1 MIRPDKHTRF
11 GLFLLSL
18 AFAGIAFY
26 LYQGK
31 EGYTAGYTISG
42 DYFSQLIDD
51 EVSLGTLRAEAFS
64 DQFRSIVGGR
74 VEVFDVAESPY
85 HLRISTTMASQDD
98 LHEAHQRAVSLLST
112 KLKEFA
118 LVEVTGSLDYMD
130 RVEKSQQKL
139 SKQLKDGA
147 KTSRVT
153 VTGRLSETDS
163 ARALLLREKIRQ
175 LETFLGG
182 GELSQTLRLQLDRET
197 LRNTELRVQNAE
209 RELARLA
216 RVFQPAS
223 KAVQA
228 QRELTENA
236 RADLLGLE
244 RELATVYLRTL
255 KIELEALDDKA
266 ASIVERNTAALD
278 RGEQVDAEEEGATKG
293 TEWLSA
299 RAAEFEQRAEEI
311 SKASALK
318 LAGDLQVAKRNDSSR
333 PYVVA
338 CWVASLGCFLAAL
351 FVGSP
356 PETINQE
363 PETVSPRR
371 ESAPSVVRL
380 EIADSFLRKSPDPNP
395 DHTEEFYR
403 KIYTEMAD
411 ALGRE
416 PRRILVIGDSNI
428 ESRLSFSIRLANRL
442 GKDSGRVRLLDFDFQ
457 SKSLSQRLGREAL
470 PGVGDLLVHGGP
482 VDEFFSSIA
491 GTRIQF
497 AAAGSTAL
505 DAIVESDRLEMIL
518 GRGRSELAI
527 IDASCSAPVQMVF
540 GAVDAVLCVV
550 VKGGDTGRTVAERSV
565 LQSVR
570 GAGLPVWGV
579 SPETNQVYPL

>member
-1 MIRPDKHTRF
+1 M
-11 GLFLLSL
+11 
-18 AFAGIAFY
+18 
-26 LYQGK
+26 
-31 EGYTAGYTISG
+31 
-42 DYFSQLIDD
+42 
-51 EVSLGTLRAEAFS
+51 
-64 DQFRSIVGGR
+64 
-74 VEVFDVAESPY
+74 
-85 HLRISTTMASQDD
+85 
-98 LHEAHQRAVSLLST
+98 
-112 KLKEFA
+112 
-118 LVEVTGSLDYMD
+118 
-130 RVEKSQQKL
+130 
-139 SKQLKDGA
+139 
-147 KTSRVT
+147 
-153 VTGRLSETDS
+153 
-163 ARALLLREKIRQ
+163 
-175 LETFLGG
+175 
-182 GELSQTLRLQLDRET
+182 
-197 LRNTELRVQNAE
+197 
-209 RELARLA
+209 
-216 RVFQPAS
+216 
-223 KAVQA
+223 
-228 QRELTENA
+228 
-236 RADLLGLE
+236 
-244 RELATVYLRTL
+244 
-255 KIELEALDDKA
+255 
-266 ASIVERNTAALD
+266 
-278 RGEQVDAEEEGATKG
+278 
-293 TEWLSA
+293 
-299 RAAEFEQRAEEI
+299 
-311 SKASALK
+311 
-318 LAGDLQVAKRNDSSR
+318 
-333 PYVVA
+333 
-338 CWVASLGCFLAAL
+338 
-351 FVGSP
+351 
-356 PETINQE
+356 
-363 PETVSPRR
+363 
-371 ESAPSVVRL
+371 VRL

-579 SPETNQVYPL
+579 SPEPNQVYPL